1 MKVTTVYL
9 KDDEIKNL
17 MEIKNRKG
25 LGSFHAVIKL
35 AIRDFI
41 KRELGG

>member
-1 MKVTTVYL
+1 MKLKTLYL
-9 KDDEIKNL
+9 KDDEIENL
-17 MEIKNRKG
+17 MEIKSRKG
-25 LGSFHAVIKL
+25 LKSLHAVIKL